1 VTAAVLAVALTGAVA
16 THAFSEG
23 GPGHWRPGLMGASFD
38 PAQAEERADRMIRHL
53 AIEADATAEQQE
65 QLRAIARAAVKDL
78 VPMREKAV
86 AARQRART
94 LLTQATVD
102 RSAIESFR
110 AEQIALADA
119 ASRRLAQ
126 ALADAAETLT
136 PDQRRKLDDRLGRA
150 RGYMRGWHRG

>member
-1 VTAAVLAVALTGAVA
+1 
-16 THAFSEG
+16 
-23 GPGHWRPGLMGASFD
+23 
-38 PAQAEERADRMIRHL
+38 MIRHL
-53 AIEADATAEQQE
+53 AIEADATPEQQE
-65 QLRAIARAAVKDL
+65 RLRGIARAAVRDL

-102 RSAIESFR
+102 RTAIESYR

-150 RGYMRGWHRG
+150 RGFMRGWHRG